1 MSAEHRPTRYP
12 ALNDTEFTNGEPDAL
27 ALTDPTVVG
36 RPSPRWLTMLEVWHS
51 AAAHPLVLLVDGL
64 IVAAMFRRVATT
76 RPIAL
81 VAGAAFA
88 ALSPLTGLAA
98 HRTSVQTQ
106 GVRWYLRPLAV
117 LCAVMVGIS
126 SFFQPLRLTA
136 PVTAAALLSAS
147 VVLILLRGVA
157 WRIIAAARRRDLGL
171 RPALIIGTSE
181 RVSQLSNELAATK
194 QVGLRFAAAYTPT
207 LLDTQAVQDG
217 HAQAFSLLDH
227 DEIDH
232 VLLVN
237 DGIDESVFREFVS
250 WADDRRGYTLVLPL
264 ADIVRP
270 GSRYHIGRFPVVPL
284 PIGLSRKGL
293 IAKRALDIFVS
304 AVLIILTA
312 PLMLLISAAIVIKDH
327 NSVLFRQERVGKH
340 GEVFPLFKFRT
351 MSGSPHEHGE
361 ADATWA
367 TTSVGEAADDDDI
380 TPDRQTGLGRV
391 LRRWDLDELPQLFN
405 VVRGDMSL
413 VGPRPERVHYVERFA
428 VAIDGY
434 ADRHRVRPGMT
445 GWAQVNGL
453 RGQTPLAM
461 RTAFDNDYV
470 NRWSFGFD
478 MRILIKTL
486 PSVVWPPVP
495 DPSRILS
502 LQAFLDRDRPVLR
515 PAPDAKNRDRL

>member
-1 MSAEHRPTRYP
+1 VSAQHRSPS
-12 ALNDTEFTNGEPDAL
+12 FG
-27 ALTDPTVVG
+27 ALTESGVAGAAADGEIPLTNPTVVG
-36 RPSPRWLTMLEVWHS
+36 RPSPKWLTIIEAWHS
-51 AAAHPLVLLVDGL
+51 AAAHPAVLLFDGA
-64 IVAAMFRRVATT
+64 IVAAIFRHSGTT
-76 RPIAL
+76 RPMAL
-81 VAGAAFA
+81 AAGGGFA
-88 ALSPLTGLAA
+88 LLSPLTGLAA

-106 GVRWYLRPLAV
+106 GVRWYLPPLAV
-117 LCAVMVGIS
+117 LCAVMVGIIS
-126 SFFQPLRLTA
+126 VTQPPHLSA
-136 PVTAAALLSAS
+136 PVTAAALLAS
-147 VVLILLRGVA
+147 SIWLVIGRALA

-171 RPALIIGTSE
+171 RPALVIGTPA
-181 RVSQLSNELAATK
+181 RVGQLSNELAATK
-194 QVGLRFAAAYTPT
+194 QVGLRFAAGYTPT
-207 LLDTQAVQDG
+207 LTDSQAVKDG

-270 GSRYHIGRFPVVPL
+270 SSKYHIGRFPVVPL

-293 IAKRALDIFVS
+293 IAKRTLDIVVS
-304 AVLIILTA
+304 ALLIILTA
-312 PLMLLISAAIVIKDH
+312 PLMMIISAAILLKDR

-340 GEVFPLFKFRT
+340 GEAFPLFKFRT
-351 MSGSPHEHGE
+351 MFGTPHEHGE

-367 TTSVGEAADDDDI
+367 TKSVGEQVDDGDI
-380 TPDRQTGLGRV
+380 SLDRQTALGRV

-405 VVRGDMSL
+405 VLRGDMSL

-428 VAIDGY
+428 TAIDGY

-470 NRWSFGFD
+470 NRWSFSFD
-478 MRILIKTL
+478 VRILVKTL
-486 PSVVWPPVP
+486 PSVIWPPVP

-502 LQAFLDRDRPVLR
+502 LQAFLDRDHPMFRERP
-515 PAPDAKNRDRL
+515 